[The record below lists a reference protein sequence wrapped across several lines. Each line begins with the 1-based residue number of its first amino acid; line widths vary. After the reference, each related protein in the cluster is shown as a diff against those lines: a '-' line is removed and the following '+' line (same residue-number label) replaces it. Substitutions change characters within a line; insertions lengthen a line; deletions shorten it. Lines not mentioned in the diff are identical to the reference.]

1 LISQALNKQGIYA
14 VRGIAAFLVLFL
26 HITSNLVPQSTW
38 VDKSG
43 IIADLFPWLFRGEVG
58 VGVFIFLSGFLLTLN
73 IPQTGYQ
80 WGQFYLRRF
89 SRIYPV
95 YLVVLIISISS
106 SRYWDFNGFINAILL
121 LPNLP
126 GTLWPA
132 PWLSTA
138 WSLGVEWTLY
148 LVFPLILI
156 SIRSRTRNLFLLV
169 TLTLFMILFGHTFG
183 TDFHTLVYGSILGR
197 AIEFMLGMFMA
208 LHIQKLRGLQ
218 PTKLLL
224 LVFVSFSIFHSWC
237 AWYLNAGGSISES
250 YLRLFQPFAE
260 SLFAFTLIMIFQGKL
275 ITITRHLFT
284 PLVFM
289 GVVSYPL
296 YLTHLIVLDGIK
308 RYATANPD
316 IWISQSIAVQSVLII
331 GSSLILAWIIHEAIE
346 KPGMRLG
353 RSKRVDS

>member
-1 LISQALNKQGIYA
+1 LISQAPNKQGIYA

-26 HITSNLVPQSTW
+26 HITSILVPQSTW
-38 VDKSG
+38 IDKSG
-43 IIADLFPWLFRGEVG
+43 ILSDLFPWVFRGEVG

-73 IPQTGYQ
+73 IPQTGSQ

-95 YLVVLIISISS
+95 YLVVLVISISS

-148 LVFPLILI
+148 LAFPLIIL
-156 SIRSRTRNLFLLV
+156 SIKTRARNLLLLV
-169 TLTLFMILFGHTFG
+169 SFLVFMIAFGHTFG
-183 TDFHTLVYGSILGR
+183 TDFHTLVNGSILGR
-197 AIEFMLGMFMA
+197 AIEFILGIFMA
-208 LHIQKLRGLQ
+208 LHFQKLKNLT
-218 PTKLLL
+218 PLNLAL
-224 LVFVSFSIFHSWC
+224 LVFLSFAVFHVWC
-237 AWYLNAGGSISES
+237 SWYLNAGGSTSES
-250 YLRLFQPFAE
+250 YLRIFQPFAE
-260 SLFAFTLIMIFQGKL
+260 SLFAFTLIMMFQGRL
-275 ITITRHLFT
+275 ISKARHFFS

-296 YLTHLIVLDGIK
+296 YLTHLVVLDGIM
-308 RYATANPD
+308 RFSIANPSS
-316 IWISQSIAVQSVLII
+316 WIGQSIGVQSVLII
-331 GSSLILAWIIHEAIE
+331 ALSLILAWIIHEAIE

-353 RSKRVDS
+353 RSK

>member
-1 LISQALNKQGIYA
+1 MISQALNKQGIYA

-43 IIADLFPWLFRGEVG
+43 IVADLFPWLFRGEVG

-73 IPQTGYQ
+73 IPQTGRQ

-148 LVFPLILI
+148 LVFPLIIL
-156 SIRSRTRNLFLLV
+156 SIKTRARNLLLLITFLV
-169 TLTLFMILFGHTFG
+169 FMILFGHTFG

-197 AIEFMLGMFMA
+197 AIEFILGMFMA
-208 LHIQKLRGLQ
+208 LHFQKLKNLNSRNLV
-218 PTKLLL
+218 LLIL
-224 LVFVSFSIFHSWC
+224 MSFAIFHAWC
-237 AWYLNAGGSISES
+237 SWYLNAGGSTSES
-250 YLRLFQPFAE
+250 YLRVFQPFAE
-260 SLFAFTLIMIFQGKL
+260 SMFALTLILMFQGKL
-275 ITITRHLFT
+275 MSKARHLFS

-296 YLTHLIVLDGIK
+296 YLTHLIILDGVK
-308 RYATANPD
+308 RFSKANPSS
-316 IWISQSIAVQSVLII
+316 WIGQSIGVQSVLIVAL
-331 GSSLILAWIIHEAIE
+331 SLILAWIIHEAIE

-353 RSKRVDS
+353 RSKRIDF